1 MSKNRKGEETM
12 ANILII
18 GNGFDLYHGLPTR
31 YTDFLTF
38 VEFWNIF
45 HDWHKAKLEKVN
57 LPVGYKE
64 PDTELNIYNLD
75 NGKLTEDSV
84 IEMAEYV
91 GVYDENNIEFLNANL
106 TNNKWIQYFE
116 KTGYEKEGWI
126 DFEREIESVLL
137 KVELY
142 FNTTLP
148 EVEKNRRL
156 EFSHDR
162 DSAVTYID
170 SEYETIFEIFGEG
183 VELADI
189 NDTYSYVCNLD
200 INNQFNRPK
209 QKKILLDKMKKEL
222 DTLIKCFRIYTM
234 EFIEKFKITKECDKI
249 KNLGKLLVLN
259 FNYTNT
265 FEKVYKDQLAEM
277 CYVHGSVKADN
288 LVMGVSDDFIENN
301 DYIYFQK
308 FFQRIQKRT
317 GIEYKDFFEKGY
329 NIYKGVTAEVYIM
342 GHSLDKTDKGVLEKF
357 FDEKY
362 KVNIF
367 YHAQWAYEEQ
377 VIKLVEMFGKE
388 RIIDAVAKKEIEFI
402 DLNKKESKDLEP
414 N

>member
-1 MSKNRKGEETM
+1 M

-18 GNGFDLYHGLPTR
+18 GNGFDLYHNLPTR
-31 YTDFLTF
+31 YTDFMTF
-38 VEFWNIF
+38 AEYWDDFYKNYEPPTQGVNFSNKKIKLCEYKDGNYQKVLGENI
-45 HDWHKAKLEKVN
+45 
-57 LPVGYKE
+57 
-64 PDTELNIYNLD
+64 
-75 NGKLTEDSV
+75 KLTKEIV
-84 IEMAEYV
+84 AGFAFYK
-91 GVYDENNIEFLNANL
+91 GVYDETNIEFLNKNL
-106 TNNKWIQYFE
+106 KNNKWIQYFE
-116 KTGYEKEGWI
+116 KTGYKKEGWI
-126 DFEREIESVLL
+126 DFEREIESVLK
-137 KVELY
+137 KVEIY
-142 FNTTLP
+142 FDEILP
-148 EVEKNRRL
+148 KIEEINRISEK
-156 EFSHDR
+156 
-162 DSAVTYID
+162 VYI
-170 SEYETIFEIFGEG
+170 SKYINSYYKEIFKLFECKDF
-183 VELADI
+183 ELAPYTGDVSNI
-189 NDTYSYVCNLD
+189 KQNVKIQDRE

-234 EFIEKFKITKECDKI
+234 EFIERLEITKECDKI

-265 FEKVYKDQLAEM
+265 FERKYKDQLVEM
-277 CYVHGSVKADN
+277 CYVHGSIKDDN

-317 GIEYKDFFEKGY
+317 GIEYKDFLKKGY
-329 NIYKGVTAEVYIM
+329 NVYAGITAEVYIM

>member
-1 MSKNRKGEETM
+1 M

-31 YTDFLTF
+31 YTDFMTF
-38 VEFWNIF
+38 ANFCELFYIE
-45 HDWHKAKLEKVN
+45 HKAKLKDAN
-57 LPVGYKE
+57 LPASYKE
-64 PDTELNIYNLD
+64 PDTKLNILKLK
-75 NGKLTEDSV
+75 NGKLTLDSV
-84 IEMAEYV
+84 KEMAQYV
-91 GVYDENNIEFLNANL
+91 GVYDEENIKFLYENL
-106 TNNKWIQYFE
+106 KNNKWFQYF
-116 KTGYEKEGWI
+116 KNTGYEKEGWI

-137 KVELY
+137 KIEIY
-142 FNTTLP
+142 FDEILP
-148 EVEKNRRL
+148 KIEEIKRNL
-156 EFSHDR
+156 KSGETITASK
-162 DSAVTYID
+162 YID
-170 SEYETIFEIFGEG
+170 SDYKEIFKLFSCEDL
-183 VELADI
+183 ELAPYTENGI
-189 NDTYSYVCNLD
+189 NVKIKTKE

-209 QKKILLDKMKKEL
+209 QKKILLDNMKKEL

-277 CYVHGSVKADN
+277 CYVHGSIKDDN

-329 NIYKGVTAEVYIM
+329 NIYKGATAEVYIM

-388 RIIDAVAKKEIEFI
+388 RIIDAVAKKEINFI
-402 DLNKKESKDLEP
+402 DLNKKESEDLES